1 MPVMRIMSVDTTLL
15 GKTCI
20 VTGATNGIGEATAL
34 GLAQRGAKVI
44 GIGRSRAKCAEV
56 TERIKHLSSN
66 QQVEFLVADLSV
78 QEQIRQLAETIHRRC
93 TQLDVLV
100 NNAGGY
106 FATRQES
113 ADGIE
118 MTWALNH
125 LSYFLLTNLLLD
137 LLKTSAPARVI
148 CVSSDAHRNASIR
161 FDDPEFKKGYS
172 GFSVYGHSK
181 LANLLFTYEL
191 ARRLEGTCVTANA
204 LHPGF
209 VASGFG
215 MNNGRLMSTAMRIA
229 QRFGARSPEKGAQT
243 SLYLAS
249 APQLENVTGQ
259 YFADQRTMKSSPASY
274 DRDAATRLWH
284 LSEQM
289 THLAQPV

>member
-1 MPVMRIMSVDTTLL
+1 MMNVDNVLQ

-34 GLAQRGAKVI
+34 GLAQKGARVI
-44 GIGRSRAKCAEV
+44 GIGRSRTKCAET
-56 TERIKHLSSN
+56 TERIKRLSGN
-66 QQVEFLVADLSV
+66 QQVEFLIADLSV
-78 QEQIRQLAETIHRRC
+78 QEQVRQLAETIHRQC
-93 TQLDVLV
+93 TQVDVLV

-106 FATRQES
+106 FTSRQES

-125 LSYFLLTNLLLD
+125 LNYFLLTNLLLD
-137 LLKTSAPARVI
+137 LLKAAAPARVVN
-148 CVSSDAHRNASIR
+148 VSSDAHRNASIR

-172 GFSVYGHSK
+172 GFTVYGHSK
-181 LANLLFTYEL
+181 LANVLFTYEL

-215 MNNGRLMSTAMRIA
+215 MNNGSLMSMAMRLA

-243 SLYLAS
+243 SIYLAS
-249 APQLENVTGQ
+249 APQVENVTGQ
-259 YFADQRTMKSSPASY
+259 YFADERAVKSSAASY

-289 THLAQPV
+289 THQPQMA